1 MHRLETGAPTPKDS
15 PTAAVR
21 HSLRRTAQALNSGAA
36 VPHTCSRLPLQNAVK
51 RRWALA
57 SSSSV
62 TFKGVP
68 RKKKIARGF
77 SVDPPPHTALQCEQ
91 IRAHACACVR
101 ALARARVLV
110 HGRGTAAG
118 WRPWFAG
125 KGGARGHPLQR
136 ASEPAKG
143 WRGTRL
149 PEAQQRLSTG
159 ARARR

>member
-1 MHRLETGAPTPKDS
+1 MMHRLETGAPTPKDS

-77 SVDPPPHTALQCEQ
+77 SVDPPHTRRCSANKYE
-91 IRAHACACVR
+91 RTRVRACVR
-101 ALARARVLV
+101 LHARVSWCMGV
-110 HGRGTAAG
+110 AR
-118 WRPWFAG
+118 RQ
-125 KGGARGHPLQR
+125 GGALGLQGR
-136 ASEPAKG
+136 EEPADTPCSEPAS
-143 WRGTRL
+143 
-149 PEAQQRLSTG
+149 QRKVGG
-159 ARARR
+159 AHGYQRPSNA